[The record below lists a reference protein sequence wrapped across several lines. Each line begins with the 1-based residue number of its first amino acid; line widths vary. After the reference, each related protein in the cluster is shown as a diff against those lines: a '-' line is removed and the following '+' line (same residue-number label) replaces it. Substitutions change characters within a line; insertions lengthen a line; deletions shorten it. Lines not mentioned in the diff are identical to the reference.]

1 MKKNINKDYIGVVKE
16 HNGAYKFEQVP
27 IVESFEIKE
36 QLRAMCENPNRT
48 LLDMQEAFAMNIKTD
63 KKAYACCMPYS
74 YSSSYIDWVR
84 YPKIKTYN
92 EYQTDKQAQIN
103 EIEDAVRKDVYV
115 PQSEKEQ
122 KIKERTEKYEQSLK
136 DEFLRAALR
145 YIETMDFTATKA
157 RVKAMD
163 AVKMSSHEYIG
174 WTAMEYR
181 INKDLRIKVM
191 TNFGYGS
198 SSYFFVNVCYKGI
211 DLLPYAQTVN
221 YYYARMQDIIAHTR
235 SYRAERD
242 SWHIALDFVANL
254 SDRTRIGL
262 EKLVCEWLHNEITE
276 MIAGLKNIKE
286 DPKMVLAKAVKNKLG
301 VEGNLVSV
309 RSISDLEVKEY
320 GAYPDEL
327 ALVFKM
333 EKISNA
339 LRLLKKLEQTT
350 AIYPDATQAIQ
361 TIKELNQAIV
371 PEISRAIEEIKCQ
384 LSSLKDRLKPIAK
397 ELSNLYAQKKEQDEM
412 AYAVYERWNRRIP
425 DLTWNKFIIAYN
437 EKHKKF
443 VTLQNTIIR
452 LSNRKK
458 KIETEIFDRKSFV
471 ERLQKCY
478 ADIARAKLLAA

>member
-1 MKKNINKDYIGVVKE
+1 MEKEINRGYIGVVKE

-145 YIETMDFTATKA
+145 YIETMDFTVTKA
-157 RVKAMD
+157 RVEAMG

-181 INKDLRIKVM
+181 INKDLTIKVM

-276 MIAGLKNIKE
+276 MIAGLKGIKQN
-286 DPKMVLAKAVKNKLG
+286 PHKALKGIIEHGTDV
-301 VEGNLVSV
+301 GNLVSV
-309 RSISDLEVKEY
+309 RCISGAEMRKY
-320 GAYPDEL
+320 RAYPDEL

-339 LRLLKKLEQTT
+339 LRLLEKLEQAAT
-350 AIYPDATQAIQ
+350 IYPDATQAIW
-361 TIKELNQAIV
+361 TIKELNLAIV
-371 PEISRAIEEIKCQ
+371 PEISRAIEEINCQ
-384 LSSLKDRLKPIAK
+384 LNSLQDRLRPITEK
-397 ELSNLYAQKKEQDEM
+397 LFNLSVQKKEQDEM
-412 AYAVYERWNRRIP
+412 AYAVYERWNRRTS
-425 DLTWNKFIIAYN
+425 DLTWNEFIKAYN
-437 EKHKKF
+437 DKHKELAM
-443 VTLQNTIIR
+443 LQNAIQQ
-452 LSNRKK
+452 LSDRKK
-458 KIETEIFDRKSFV
+458 DIETEIFDRKSFV

-478 ADIARAKLLAA
+478 AAIARAELLAA